1 MSKYVIDNETL
12 SSIGNAI
19 RSKTGKSDLIA
30 PGNMPEEIESIK
42 AGGGSSLPS
51 EITLSEEDPGTCL
64 FGFDRANPYLDT
76 STPVKVNC
84 YKIQNIFHRNPNIEN
99 TDLFEL
105 NCVNSEQIY
114 ISNLFFGCTNLK
126 RVKSYG
132 ENGLISINPN
142 IVFDTSLAQRIELT
156 DLFSNCYSLIDA
168 NGLFTDEEAL
178 AKCIDKYIFRNE
190 SGINFYGV
198 FSNCYSLREVPTW
211 FKKIKIKNFAYVT
224 TTANNCGF
232 QNTFLNCF
240 ALDEA
245 TDLPIV
251 FTYLNRTVTENLFF
265 NAFTNAGR
273 LKRITFET
281 PTNGAPVYPLA
292 WQNQVIDLTST
303 GWIPEE
309 YEADFLKY
317 SNITSSKK
325 VSSSSSY
332 NQLKNDPD
340 WYTCRDGYSRFNR
353 ASAVEL
359 FNSLPDT
366 KQYAT
371 SSTPNTIKLLS
382 SAGVYTEGGAMKN
395 LTSSEIAI
403 ATSKGWTVTFQR
415 S

>member
-19 RSKTGKSDLIA
+19 RSKTGKSGLIA
-30 PGNMPEEIESIK
+30 PGDMPKEIESIEG
-42 AGGGSSLPS
+42 GGGSSLSS
-51 EITLSEEDPGTCL
+51 EITLSEEDTGAYL
-64 FGFDRANPYLDT
+64 FAFDRANPYLDT
-76 STPVKVNC
+76 STPAKVNC
-84 YKIQNIFHRNPNIEN
+84 YKIQNIFQGNPNIEN

-105 NCVNSEQIY
+105 NCVNPGQIY

-142 IVFDTSLAQRIELT
+142 IVFDASLEQRIDLT

-168 NGLFTDEEAL
+168 NGLFTDEKAL
-178 AKCIDKYIFRNE
+178 EKCFDKYTFKLE

-198 FSNCYSLREVPTW
+198 FLNCYSLREVPTW
-211 FKKIKIKNFAYVT
+211 FKKIKIKNFAYVAP
-224 TTANNCGF
+224 TANNCGF

-281 PTNGAPVYPLA
+281 PTNSSSAYTLA
-292 WQNQVIDLTST
+292 WQNQTIDLTST
-303 GWIPEE
+303 GWIKEE

-325 VSSSSSY
+325 VQYRNEY

-340 WYTCRDGYSRFNR
+340 WYTCSESYSRFNR

-371 SSTPNTIKLLS
+371 SSAPNTIKLWYYAGS
-382 SAGVYTEGGAMKN
+382 STDGGAMKS

-403 ATSKGWTVTFQR
+403 ATSKGWTVTFQK

>member
-42 AGGGSSLPS
+42 GGGGSSLPS
-51 EITLSEEDPGTCL
+51 EITLSEEDPGYYL
-64 FGFDRANPYLDT
+64 FAFDRANPYLDT

-84 YKIQNIFHRNPNIEN
+84 YKIQNIFYRNPNIEN

-105 NCVNSEQIY
+105 NCVSPEQIY
-114 ISNLFFGCTNLK
+114 LLNCFFNCTNLK

-142 IVFDTSLAQRIELT
+142 MVFDPSLAERIGLSSIFT
-156 DLFSNCYSLIDA
+156 NCYSLIDA

-178 AKCIDKYIFRNE
+178 EKCFDKYVLGNK
-190 SGINFYGV
+190 SGIYFYNV
-198 FSNCYSLREVPTW
+198 FNNCYALREVPTW
-211 FKKIKIKNFAYVT
+211 FKKLKTIKT
-224 TTANNCGF
+224 TTVVPKSSNSGI
-232 QNTFLNCF
+232 QGTFYNCF

-251 FTYLNRTVTENLFF
+251 FKNLNGTVTENLFSG
-265 NAFTNAGR
+265 AFTNAGR
-273 LKRITFET
+273 LKRLTLET
-281 PTNGAPVYPLA
+281 PTNGASAFVMP
-292 WQNQVIDLTST
+292 WQNQVIDLTLT
-303 GWIPEE
+303 GWIKPE

-325 VSSSSSY
+325 VINSNTY

-340 WYTCRDGYSRFNR
+340 WYTCDASYSRFNR
-353 ASAVEL
+353 VSAVEL
-359 FNSLPDT
+359 FNSLPNT
-366 KQYAT
+366 KSYVT
-371 SSTPNTIKLLS
+371 SSAPNTIKLW
-382 SAGVYTEGGAMKN
+382 YYGGESTDGKGMST

-403 ATSKGWTVTFQR
+403 ATAKGWTVTFQK

>member
-19 RSKTGKSDLIA
+19 RSKTGKNDLIA
-30 PGNMPEEIESIK
+30 PGDMPKEIESIEG
-42 AGGGSSLPS
+42 GGGSSLPS
-51 EITLSEEDPGTCL
+51 EITLSEKDNGVFL
-64 FGFDRANPYLDT
+64 FAFDRANPYLDT
-76 STPVKVNC
+76 STPVKANC
-84 YKIQNIFHRNPNIEN
+84 YKIQNTFYGNPNIEN

-105 NCVNSEQIY
+105 NCVNSEQICA
-114 ISNLFFGCTNLK
+114 SNLFYGCTNLK

-132 ENGLISINPN
+132 KNGLISINPN
-142 IVFDTSLAQRIELT
+142 MVFDPSLTQRINLSSVFT
-156 DLFSNCYSLIDA
+156 NCYSLIDA

-178 AKCIDKYIFRNE
+178 EKCIDKYVLGNT
-190 SGINFYGV
+190 SGIYFYGV

-211 FKKIKIKNFAYVT
+211 FKKIKTIKKT
-224 TTANNCGF
+224 TVVPIANNCGIES
-232 QNTFLNCF
+232 TFYNCF

-251 FTYLNRTVTENLFF
+251 FKNPKGTVTSNLFLGS
-265 NAFTNAGR
+265 FTCTGR
-273 LKRITFET
+273 LKRLTFET
-281 PTNGAPVYPLA
+281 PTNGGSAYVMP
-292 WQNQVIDLTST
+292 WQNQTIDLTST
-303 GWIPEE
+303 GWISQE

-325 VSSSSSY
+325 VTNANTY

-340 WYTCRDGYSRFNR
+340 WYTCDASYSRFNR
-353 ASAVEL
+353 ASAVEF

-371 SSTPNTIKLLS
+371 SSTPNAIKLWYY
-382 SAGVYTEGGAMKN
+382 AGGSTDGGAMKN

-403 ATSKGWTVTFQR
+403 ATSKGWTVTFQK